1 MQDAIITIAEA
12 LSPALREPLRRALA
26 LGSTHDWQELEQAC
40 ARSPQ
45 SADELYLA
53 AVRAREL
60 RHPSTEKLLAAVLSL
75 APDHLE
81 AGGALAVSY
90 LARGLS
96 RQAHALLASMR
107 KRRAA
112 ALCPES
118 ARLDELLLSASLAAG
133 MSEDARA
140 AAYRLAI
147 AADAPWEALLAAA
160 EFFRAE
166 HDLDAQRT
174 LCARLVALRP
184 QDPDAHLFMA
194 QWLHDEGYDDD
205 AQRHLE
211 QAAALAS
218 TRQQAVRARRLLFEL
233 RHPEDDAEFRKLTE
247 SFFAVA
253 PAKSLSALSR
263 LTRRHP
269 DLAEAWLFYGFALR
283 RERRLDE
290 AMRAF
295 ERCARLS
302 DDPNAHKELA
312 AIYGE
317 LLEPRLAERS
327 ARRALKSLG
336 EHDRVSWI
344 NLAAA
349 LAEQRRLPEA
359 REALARAE
367 SLKPG
372 APEVES
378 VQELINERE
387 KPRRGFYNARLVKL

>member
-1 MQDAIITIAEA
+1 MQDAIITIAEV

>member
-253 PAKSLSALSR
+253 PAKSLTALSR

>member
-1 MQDAIITIAEA
+1 MQDAIITISEA
-12 LSPALREPLRRALA
+12 LPTALREPLRRALA
-26 LGSTHDWQELEQAC
+26 SGSTDDWLELERSC
-40 ARSPQ
+40 AQWPQ
-45 SADELYLA
+45 VADELYQA
-53 AVRAREL
+53 AARAREL
-60 RHPSTEKLLAAVLSL
+60 RHPLAEKLLAAVLTL
-75 APDHLE
+75 APDHLD
-81 AGGALAVSY
+81 ASGALAMGY
-90 LARGLS
+90 LARGHS
-96 RQAHALLASMR
+96 RQAHALLASLR

-112 ALCPES
+112 ARCPEN
-118 ARLDELLLSASLAAG
+118 ARLDELLLGASLAAG

-147 AADAPWEALLAAA
+147 AQDASWEALLAAA

-166 HDLDAQRT
+166 KDLDAQRT
-174 LCARLVALRP
+174 LCARMVALRP

-194 QWLHDEGYDDD
+194 QWLHDEGYDEE

-253 PAKSLSALSR
+253 PAESLASLDR

-312 AIYGE
+312 AVYGE

-327 ARRALKSLG
+327 ARRALESLG

-359 REALARAE
+359 REALARAA